1 MLSNQASPAPHLGQ
15 REGGRTTDSFGS
27 APQRRMQTLRKLPNT
42 APTMAA
48 SVMRKEDGMVWSA
61 NTGQL
66 VKQNAG
72 GHGNVER
79 LGAGRERNPYPSN
92 GLRCEA

>member
-1 MLSNQASPAPHLGQ
+1 MLSNQASPDPHWGQ

-27 APQRRMQTLRKLPNT
+27 APHRRMQTLRKLPNT
-42 APTMAA
+42 APTMPA
-48 SVMRKEDGMVWSA
+48 SAMKKEGGMVWSA

-66 VKQNAG
+66 VEQNAG
-72 GHGNVER
+72 RHGNVER
-79 LGAGRERNPYPSN
+79 LSAGRERNPYPAH